1 MFPRASS
8 VYGHMSFAVD
18 CWHLDDVIDG
28 FHQLINTP
36 LIVLIQ
42 ITSPGS
48 FLTLS
53 AAVCRLGPRP
63 RETAEVA

>member
-1 MFPRASS
+1 MKHAAARVDIEGHAGWLTVFPRASS

-42 ITSPGS
+42 ITSPGV
-48 FLTLS
+48 F
-53 AAVCRLGPRP
+53 
-63 RETAEVA
+63 